1 MHGNDA
7 GPLPNPPILEKL
19 GRIQRRVES
28 AYPSMPFLTIIGGM
42 KARYL
47 LLPMAGW
54 CFWAIPGPLTAEPD
68 DLPAPRVWRSE
79 EGKSFSAADFE
90 QQLEK
95 LKAERAGLQT
105 EWKALLK
112 RSTEAMP
119 KSDVEGDFQAQLR
132 EALRR
137 LKERKSPASAPP
149 REHPLDEH
157 TIDPIAKHPGKEEQP
172 AHPAPG
178 DSHAETTVGPVDA
191 LSQAQTL
198 FRTRHYEEALT
209 SFRSVDL
216 KGKKAEA
223 RAPVQYLMA
232 LCLLHLGKAD
242 EAVPMLREV
251 ANSRGDEKLAGY
263 AQWQLDMYRWERE
276 LRDRLGQQRQ
286 RRLAVEQKL

>member
-1 MHGNDA
+1 
-7 GPLPNPPILEKL
+7 
-19 GRIQRRVES
+19 
-28 AYPSMPFLTIIGGM
+28 MPFLTIIGGM

-157 TIDPIAKHPGKEEQP
+157 TIDPIAKHPSKEEQP

-178 DSHAETTVGPVDA
+178 DNHAETTLGPVDA

-198 FRTRHYEEALT
+198 FRTRHYEERSPPSGRWT
-209 SFRSVDL
+209 S
-216 KGKKAEA
+216 
-223 RAPVQYLMA
+223 RA
-232 LCLLHLGKAD
+232 K
-242 EAVPMLREV
+242 
-251 ANSRGDEKLAGY
+251 
-263 AQWQLDMYRWERE
+263 
-276 LRDRLGQQRQ
+276 
-286 RRLAVEQKL
+286 RRRRRRPCSI